1 MAQAEGAEAARRPS
15 LLRRAGDADRSRVA
29 MVELFFDLV
38 FVFAITQLSHTLLA
52 NLTVQGAVQVAILF
66 MGVWWLWIYTA
77 WVTNWLDPS
86 TTPVRLLL
94 FALMLLGLCMSSALP
109 HAFDK
114 HGLPFAIA
122 YVAQQLLRSVFMA
135 RCFGLGTGHG
145 RNFLRIIIWQSV
157 SATLWIWGALA
168 TPEQRVWF
176 WLGAL
181 AVEYA
186 GPIFFFRVP
195 GLGRSTTDTWDVDAH
210 HMAERCALFV
220 IIALGESLLVT
231 GATFAELPWSTQHVL
246 ALLVAFTGSVAMWWL
261 YFDTGAERASH
272 HFARSRDPGRVA
284 RLAYTYL
291 HLLIVAGIIVCAVA
305 DELSL
310 AHPEHASNAGIVA
323 ILGGPAL
330 YLLGNALFKW
340 VTNERRTP
348 PLSHLI
354 GLLLLFAVAPFA
366 FAHLFSALALAA
378 FTTGVVVLVAVWE
391 SLALRR
397 GAPQQAHAVH

>member
-1 MAQAEGAEAARRPS
+1 MAQAEGTDASRRPS

-38 FVFAITQLSHTLLA
+38 FVFAITQLSHTLLG
-52 NLTVQGAVQVAILF
+52 NLTLLGALQVAIMF
-66 MGVWWLWIYTA
+66 MGVWWLWMYTTWA
-77 WVTNWLDPS
+77 TNWLDPS

-94 FALMLLGLCMSSALP
+94 FALMLMGLVMSSALP

-114 HGLPFAIA
+114 YGLVFAVA
-122 YVAQQLLRSVFMA
+122 YVAQQLSRSIFLA
-135 RCFGLGTGHG
+135 RCFGLRTGHG
-145 RNFLRIIIWQSV
+145 RNFLRILVWQVV
-157 SATLWIWGALA
+157 SAALWIWGALS
-168 TPEQRVWF
+168 TPEQRIWF

-186 GPIFFFRVP
+186 GPVSYFRVP

-231 GATFAELPWSTQHVL
+231 GATFAELPWSTPHVL

-261 YFDTGAERASH
+261 YFDTGSERATH
-272 HFARSRDPGRVA
+272 HFARSQDPGRVA

-291 HLLIVAGIIVCAVA
+291 HLLVVAGVIVCAVA

-310 AHPEHASNAGIVA
+310 THPDHASNAGITA

-340 VTNERRTP
+340 VTNARPVP
-348 PLSHLI
+348 PLSHLF

-366 FAHLFSALALAA
+366 FGHVFSALALASI
-378 FTTGVVVLVAVWE
+378 TTGVLVLVAVWE
-391 SLALRR
+391 SIALRR
-397 GAPQQAHAVH
+397 SAQQQVHAVH